1 MNEETEKEKPLQIDR
16 EAYWAENGRLY
27 LEGPKSREIAMKLGQ
42 PGLNVGRNLREI
54 KKRWARAATRQDAV
68 LNQTQCATVY
78 CEAMGGWQWSQ
89 NPKTTTT
96 EENKIGDK
104 SGESARSVIRS
115 EQGPGDKTFLTT
127 AVGALKALRRFAAE
141 PKAATPAGDDRS
153 FVNAV
158 LVDLLHIMTQEQANN
173 LTHEQV
179 QRFRQA
185 IDARR
190 KELQQ
195 RRLEAEAR
203 RAGEECDGDRETAGL
218 PGADQLTS

>member
-127 AVGALKALRRFAAE
+127 AVGAESTPPLCRRAE
-141 PKAATPAGDDRS
+141 SRDAG
-153 FVNAV
+153 
-158 LVDLLHIMTQEQANN
+158 
-173 LTHEQV
+173 
-179 QRFRQA
+179 
-185 IDARR
+185 RR
-190 KELQQ
+190 RPVVRQ
-195 RRLEAEAR
+195 RRTR
-203 RAGEECDGDRETAGL
+203 RSSAHHD
-218 PGADQLTS
+218 PGTSQQPHPRTSAKVPPSH